1 MHFVQKTLDRG
12 GASVSKLLVIYI
24 AVYADNSLTS
34 AGSVL
39 GRLVAKLNILS
50 VSSSANHF
58 NLSLLLLEH
67 TFL

>member
-1 MHFVQKTLDRG
+1 MN
-12 GASVSKLLVIYI
+12 KLLVIYI
-24 AVYADNSLTS
+24 AVYADNYLTS

-58 NLSLLLLEH
+58 NLSLLLLQH
-67 TFL
+67 TFLL